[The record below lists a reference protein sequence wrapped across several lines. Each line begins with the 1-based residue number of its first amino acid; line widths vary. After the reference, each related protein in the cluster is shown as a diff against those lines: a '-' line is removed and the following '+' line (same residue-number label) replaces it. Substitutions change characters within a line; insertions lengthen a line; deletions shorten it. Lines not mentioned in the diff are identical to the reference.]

1 MQKTAQGELCMI
13 RNGLVTDVGPP
24 FRPARHRVTDGGA
37 RRRPYLA
44 VLMVDSF
51 VPAYTMITWT
61 VWPLGKPATARG
73 DPTGRASRMRPRP
86 SSEGSVA
93 TPLLSLPRGWRA
105 GQVVPSSAARLEA
118 PAERLAAKD
127 QAVHGFGGG
136 QQVTTMLSVP
146 IAKAPLMP
154 PTATTLSA
162 YYATHDSKST
172 HVVDRSAKRPAR
184 RSRELPQE
192 TRSRLSDIADHGQ
205 QVRDVLSLTC

>member
-1 MQKTAQGELCMI
+1 MI

-37 RRRPYLA
+37 RRRPYPA

-51 VPAYTMITWT
+51 VPAYTTITWT

-86 SSEGSVA
+86 SSQGSVA
-93 TPLLSLPRGWRA
+93 TPLLSPPRGWRA
-105 GQVVPSSAARLEA
+105 GQVAPSSAARLEA

-162 YYATHDSKST
+162 HHDPHDSKST
-172 HVVDRSAKRPAR
+172 HMEECSAKRPAL
-184 RSRELPQE
+184 RSKGPWKPHAQRPGV
-192 TRSRLSDIADHGQ
+192 IADPGE

>member
-1 MQKTAQGELCMI
+1 MI

-37 RRRPYLA
+37 RRRPYPA

-51 VPAYTMITWT
+51 VPAYNTIIWT

-86 SSEGSVA
+86 SSQGSVA
-93 TPLLSLPRGWRA
+93 TPLRSLPRGWRA
-105 GQVVPSSAARLEA
+105 GQVAPSSAARLEA
-118 PAERLAAKD
+118 PDERLAAKD

-146 IAKAPLMP
+146 IVREGTFDAA
-154 PTATTLSA
+154 
-162 YYATHDSKST
+162 DSHHFVGALRQT
-172 HVVDRSAKRPAR
+172 
-184 RSRELPQE
+184 
-192 TRSRLSDIADHGQ
+192 
-205 QVRDVLSLTC
+205 